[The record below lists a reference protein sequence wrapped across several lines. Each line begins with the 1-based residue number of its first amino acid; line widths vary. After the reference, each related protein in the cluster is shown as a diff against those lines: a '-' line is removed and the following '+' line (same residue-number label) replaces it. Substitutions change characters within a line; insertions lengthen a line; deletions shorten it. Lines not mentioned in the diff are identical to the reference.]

1 MTEILR
7 DFYATSLTRQSVVTI
22 GSFDGV
28 HRGHAYLIETVVKSA
43 RERDANSV
51 AVTLNPH
58 PKLIL
63 RPDVPLLLISTM
75 EERLAALSRLGL
87 DFVVVFPF
95 SLEHSRLKAREFV
108 MLLREHLN
116 MIELH
121 CGPNFALGYKR
132 EGTVGVLRELGEE
145 LGFKLIV
152 VEPKQFD
159 DGVISS
165 TRIRDF
171 VATGDVADAARLLG
185 RYPSMTGVVVHGD
198 HRGRTLGYPTANLD
212 VPIGKLIPANGIY
225 AVRVRLGD
233 EWFNGAASIG
243 VRPTFGGGK
252 RLVEV
257 YIFDFDREIYGQEMQ
272 VQFVARLRDELKF
285 EHVDELLDQMARDV
299 GAARVLLQETTTPTA
314 DERAS
319 AHV

>member
-7 DFYATSLTRQSVVTI
+7 DFYATVLTRPSVVTI

-28 HRGHAYLIETVVKSA
+28 HRGHAYLINTVIESA
-43 RERDANSV
+43 RAQNANSV

-58 PKLIL
+58 PKRVL
-63 RPDVPLLLISTM
+63 RPDSQLLLLITM
-75 EERLAALSRLGL
+75 EERLAALSQLGL
-87 DFVVVFPF
+87 DYVVVFPF
-95 SLEHSRLKAREFV
+95 SLEHSRLRAREFV
-108 MLLREHLN
+108 MLLRERLN
-116 MIELH
+116 MVELH

-132 EGTVGVLRELGEE
+132 EGTVTMLKELGEE
-145 LGFKLIV
+145 LGFTVTV
-152 VEPKQFD
+152 VEPKQFEA
-159 DGVISS
+159 GIISS
-165 TRIRDF
+165 TRIREL
-171 VATGDVADAARLLG
+171 VAAGDVADAARLLG
-185 RYPSMTGVVVHGD
+185 RYPYMSGVVVHGD

-212 VPIGKLIPANGIY
+212 VPDGKVIPANGIY

-257 YIFDFDREIYGQEMQ
+257 YIFDFDRQIYGQEMH
-272 VQFVARLRDELKF
+272 VEFVARLRDELKF
-285 EHVDELLDQMARDV
+285 ENVDALLGQMGRDV
-299 GAARVLLQETTTPTA
+299 VNARALLQGSTPPLA
-314 DERAS
+314 DEHAS